1 MLFIIGSGM
10 LRTTGEYFVFCT
22 CKLLFMS
29 KAVKDKISKLLDKI
43 EDEAVLNQLMEDV
56 AFYASKKDIVD
67 QLSPDQLKE
76 LDKAIE
82 EADNK
87 ETITWTDFKKEMKEW
102 KKK

>member
-1 MLFIIGSGM
+1 
-10 LRTTGEYFVFCT
+10 
-22 CKLLFMS
+22 MS
-29 KAVKDKISKLLDKI
+29 KAVKDKINKLLDEI

-82 EADNK
+82 EANNK
-87 ETITWTDFKKEMKEW
+87 ETIPWDDFKKEMKEW